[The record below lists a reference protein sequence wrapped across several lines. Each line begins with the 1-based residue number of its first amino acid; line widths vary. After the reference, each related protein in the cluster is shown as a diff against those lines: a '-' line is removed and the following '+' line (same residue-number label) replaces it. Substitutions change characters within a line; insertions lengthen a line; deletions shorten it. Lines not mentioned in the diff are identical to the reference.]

1 MENAAGKYDPLKD
14 RVVAGLARGL
24 SDVDLNM
31 MQDREHFHNHVTD
44 LRIKPD
50 IMTGYKGEQLGI
62 YVLNNRQHMH
72 DTRTADG
79 ATAHMLAL
87 SNGVKP
93 VCVAVDSVVQYD
105 LQNFQMKMRDDFDLN
120 SLLGRDANEAH
131 PKAYTDF
138 AQFCSKL
145 TRNMNPD

>member
-120 SLLGRDANEAH
+120 SLLGRDSNEAH

-138 AQFCSKL
+138 A
-145 TRNMNPD
+145 